1 MKLKDIYSL
10 NSKSERKSFPIISFE
25 VFPPKDDTLD
35 SLDVELEKLKKY
47 NPALISVT
55 STSAAANA
63 KQKEIVENIQDK
75 LKLTVMP
82 HLTCVRNSMQDVAI
96 YLKELKKSNIDC
108 ILALRGDV
116 PADGK
121 IACTDFAYA
130 SDLTEFIKTHSDL
143 SVGVAGYPEGHIESK
158 SILEDINNLKKKISA
173 GGEVIYTQLFFD
185 NDKFFKYCEL
195 LNNAR
200 VEAPVV
206 AGIMPVVSY
215 AQILRMISLA
225 KITVSKC
232 LSEKIEKY
240 KDDKVSMRNFGIE
253 FATRQC
259 QALIDFGVR
268 GLHFYTLDKA
278 YSTAHILENILY

>member
-10 NSKSERKSFPIISFE
+10 NRENAEKSFPVISFE
-25 VFPPKDDTLD
+25 VFPPKDDTIDL
-35 SLDVELEKLKKY
+35 LDVELEKLKKY

-55 STSAAANA
+55 STSAATNA

-82 HLTCVRNSMQDVAI
+82 HLTCVRNSKQDVAS
-96 YLKELKKSNIDC
+96 YLNELKKSDIDC

-116 PADGK
+116 PTDGTE
-121 IACTDFAYA
+121 ACTDFSYA
-130 SDLTEFIKTHSDL
+130 SDLTDFIKANSDL

-158 SILEDINNLKKKISA
+158 SILEDINNLKKKIQA

-195 LNNAR
+195 LNNAG
-200 VEAPVV
+200 VETPVV

-215 AQILRMISLA
+215 AQISRMITLA
-225 KITVSKC
+225 KITVPKC
-232 LSEKIEKY
+232 LREKIEKY
-240 KDDKVSMRNFGIE
+240 KDDKISMRDFGIE

-278 YSTAHILENILY
+278 YSTSCILENIL

>member
-10 NSKSERKSFPIISFE
+10 NRENAEKSFPVISFE
-25 VFPPKDDTLD
+25 VFPPKDDGYE
-35 SLDVELEKLKKY
+35 SLDTELEILNKY

-55 STSAAANA
+55 STSTATNLQ
-63 KQKEIVENIQDK
+63 QKKIVQNIHDK

-82 HLTCVRNSMQDVAI
+82 HLTCVRNSKQDVAS
-96 YLKELKKSNIDC
+96 YLDVLKKSDIDC
-108 ILALRGDV
+108 VLALRGDQ
-116 PADGK
+116 PIDGTK
-121 IACTDFAYA
+121 ACTDFCYA
-130 SDLTEFIKTHSDL
+130 SDLTDFIKANSDL
-143 SVGVAGYPEGHIESK
+143 SVGVAGYPEGHLECK
-158 SILEDINNLKKKISA
+158 SILEDINNLKKKIQA

-195 LNNAR
+195 LSNAG

-215 AQILRMISLA
+215 AQISRMISLA
-225 KITVSKC
+225 KIFVPEYLGK
-232 LSEKIEKY
+232 KIEKY
-240 KDDKVSMRNFGIE
+240 KDDKISMRDFGIE

-278 YSTAHILENILY
+278 YSTSCILENIL